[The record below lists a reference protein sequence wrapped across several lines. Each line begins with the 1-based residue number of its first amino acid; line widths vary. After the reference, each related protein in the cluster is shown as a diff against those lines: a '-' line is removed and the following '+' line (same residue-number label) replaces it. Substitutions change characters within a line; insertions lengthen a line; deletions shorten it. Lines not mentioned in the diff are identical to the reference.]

1 MKNLLKGRYM
11 VNAFDK
17 NLSSQEWYE
26 KHYSKLNVSG
36 NTESFFHRKLHSLM
50 EIDTVPQSGIRILEV
65 GGNLGEHIPFVKD
78 TWAEY
83 VLTDVREPDLQFQ
96 SHLKSINA
104 TFKVADVQKLQF
116 DSDFFDRV
124 IATCL
129 FHHIENPLAGFTE
142 MLRVTKPGGKITIL
156 IPNDP
161 GLFYTFIHKF
171 TTLQR
176 AKRAGM
182 LQEAK
187 IFHATEHRNHYRSL
201 MTIARYAFLDHNIKF
216 RGYPFFADFYNLN
229 ALTVLNVTKVS
240 AQD

>member
-1 MKNLLKGRYM
+1 M
-11 VNAFDK
+11 VNAFEN

-26 KHYSKLNVSG
+26 KFYSKLNVSG

-50 EIDTVPQSGIRILEV
+50 EIDTVPQSAIRILEV

-78 TWAEY
+78 NWAEY
-83 VLTDVREPDLQFQ
+83 VLTDIREPNLKFQ
-96 SHLKSINA
+96 SQLKAINA

-116 DSDFFDRV
+116 ESSYFDRV

-129 FHHIENPLAGFTE
+129 FHHIENPLSGFTE
-142 MLRVTKPGGKITIL
+142 ILRVTKPGGKITIL

-187 IFHATEHRNHYRSL
+187 LFHATEHRNHYCSL
-201 MTIARYAFLDHNIKF
+201 MTIAKSAFLDHKIKI
-216 RGYPFFADFYNLN
+216 RGYPFFGDYYNLN
-229 ALTVLNVTKVS
+229 ALTELNVTKVS
-240 AQD
+240 AQV

>member
-1 MKNLLKGRYM
+1 M
-11 VNAFDK
+11 VKAFDN

-26 KHYSKLNVSG
+26 KHYSKINVSG
-36 NTESFFHRKLHSLM
+36 NTESFFHRKLHNLM
-50 EIDTVPQSGIRILEV
+50 EIDNVAQSGIRILEV

-78 TWAEY
+78 SWVEY
-83 VLTDVREPDLQFQ
+83 VLTDIREPDLQIQ
-96 SHLKSINA
+96 SYLKSINVR
-104 TFKVADVQKLQF
+104 FKVADVQKLQF
-116 DSDFFDRV
+116 ESDYFDRV

-129 FHHIENPLAGFTE
+129 FHHIENPLSGFTE

-171 TTLQR
+171 TTLLR

-187 IFHATEHRNHYRSL
+187 LFHATEHRNHYCSL
-201 MTIARYAFLDHNIKF
+201 MTFAKYAFLDHSVKL

-229 ALTVLNVTKVS
+229 ALTVLNITKVS
-240 AQD
+240 TQV

>member
-1 MKNLLKGRYM
+1 M
-11 VNAFDK
+11 NAFGKD
-17 NLSSQEWYE
+17 LSNQEWYE
-26 KHYSKLNVSG
+26 KHYSKINVSG

-65 GGNLGEHIPFVKD
+65 GGNLGEHVPFVQN
-78 TWAEY
+78 TWTEY
-83 VLTDVREPDLQFQ
+83 VLTDLREPNLQFQ
-96 SHLKSINA
+96 THLESLNV

-116 DSDFFDRV
+116 ESEYFDRV

-129 FHHIENPLAGFTE
+129 FHHIENPLSGFTE

-176 AKRAGM
+176 AKRAGV

-187 IFHATEHRNHYRSL
+187 LFHATEHRNHYCSL
-201 MTIARYAFLDHNIKF
+201 RTLAKYAFQGHNMKL

-229 ALTVLNVTKVS
+229 ALTVLNITKVS
-240 AQD
+240 AQV